1 MLYILHAVL
10 RIGYYSKD
18 WKTSVIT
25 IIHKAGKDTS
35 EVNSY
40 RPISS
45 LLPTI
50 SKLFEKLLNAK
61 LLKYLDGKKVISD
74 QQFGFCKNLSTIQ
87 QVHRLVSNIRNAI
100 EERKYSSML
109 FIDISQD
116 KVWHEG
122 LIYKIKRCLPTNT
135 HSLLESYIMD
145 REFRVRRK
153 SYLSSEFPIRDMSS
167 SGKCN
172 GSLLK
177 EKV

>member
-1 MLYILHAVL
+1 MQS
-10 RIGYYSKD
+10 YSKD

-35 EVNSY
+35 KVNSY

-45 LLPTI
+45 LLATL
-50 SKLFEKLLNAK
+50 SKLFEQLLINAK
-61 LLKYLDGKKVISD
+61 LLKYLDGKNVISD
-74 QQFGFCKNLSTIQ
+74 QQFGLCKNLSIIQ
-87 QVHRLVSNIRNAI
+87 QVHRLVANIRNAV
-100 EERKYSSML
+100 EERIYSSTL
-109 FIDISQD
+109 FIDISQG

-135 HSLLESYIMD
+135 HSLLQSYIMD
-145 REFRVRRK
+145 RKFRVRRK

-167 SGKCN
+167 SGKYN
-172 GSLLK
+172 GILLK